1 MGRRNY
7 ALILSYDGT
16 RYHGWQR
23 LPNAQTVQGRVE
35 AALSE
40 IFSEPIEI
48 SGSGR
53 TDAGVHARR
62 QVASFRAEEKPP
74 ERLLAKLRT
83 ILPSDIGAMALCFAP
98 ERFHARLSATEKTYT
113 YRIHNAPSPD
123 VFERKYRLTIPEKL
137 NAEKMRKAAE
147 KLCGTHDF
155 IAFCSNKHYKKS
167 SVRTLKRIEIET
179 DGENLTIS
187 LCADGFL
194 YNMARILV
202 GTLIE
207 IGLGKREIDSIDEI
221 FASKRRETAGE
232 TAPAKGLCLTEV
244 RYEHPDF
251 RQIEM
256 L

>member
-35 AALSE
+35 AALKE

-53 TDAGVHARR
+53 TDAGVHAQM
-62 QVASFRAEEKPP
+62 QVATFTASEMQTEK
-74 ERLLAKLRT
+74 LLAKLRSL
-83 ILPSDIGAMALCFAP
+83 LPPDIGAMSVSLAP

-113 YRIHNAPSPD
+113 YRIHNSASPD
-123 VFERKYRLTIPEKL
+123 IFDRKYRVQIVQRLDVE
-137 NAEKMRKAAE
+137 AMRKAAE

-155 IAFCSNKHYKKS
+155 MAFCSNKHYKKS
-167 SVRTLKRIEIET
+167 SVRTLKRITIEE
-179 DGENLTIS
+179 DGENLTIL

-207 IGLGKREIDSIDEI
+207 IGLGKREIGSIDTI

-244 RYEHPDF
+244 CYEHTNF
-251 RQIEM
+251 R
-256 L
+256 

>member
-16 RYHGWQR
+16 RYRGWQR
-23 LPNAQTVQGRVE
+23 LPNAETIQGRVE
-35 AALSE
+35 TVLAE

-53 TDAGVHARR
+53 TDAGVHAKM
-62 QVASFRAEEKPP
+62 QVATFLAPEMQTEK
-74 ERLLAKLRT
+74 LLQKLREK
-83 ILPSDIGAMALCFAP
+83 LPSDIGAMALYHAP

-113 YRIHNAPSPD
+113 YRIRNSATPD
-123 VFERKYRLTIPEKL
+123 IFGRKYCVQIVAELDI
-137 NAEKMRKAAE
+137 EKMRKAAE

-167 SVRTLKRIEIET
+167 SLRTVKRIDI
-179 DGENLTIS
+179 DRCGEDLNIAV
-187 LCADGFL
+187 CADGFL
-194 YNMARILV
+194 YNMARIMV

-207 IGLGKREIDSIDEI
+207 VGLGKREPDSIDEI
-221 FASKRRETAGE
+221 FASKRRENAGE

-244 RYEHPDF
+244 RYEHSDF
-251 RQIEM
+251 WKVEM